1 MTKWKFGIVGS
12 GMIADF
18 HARAINEI
26 PDTEIIGFCDSGS
39 GKAKLLAEKYDTK
52 AFTGYENLLNEP
64 GINVVTIATPSGLHL
79 EPTVL
84 AAEKG
89 IHVLCEK
96 PIEITTERV
105 DQMIAAHKKS
115 NTFLGGIFNYR
126 FTPVIKEIQ
135 NALSEGRL
143 GKISFAGIY
152 VPWWRDEKYYAGS
165 WKGTKKLDGGGAL
178 MNQSIHMVD
187 LFQHIMG
194 PISSLCAFTD
204 HLVHEIEAEDTGV
217 AIVKFKNGALGHIY
231 GTTASWPGQFR
242 KMEITGSEGTIH
254 LVEDSIT
261 VWDFKESKP
270 EDQEIMKKY
279 GETHEGGG
287 VADPAAMTHHNHK
300 KNIAAFLE
308 AIENNTHFDID
319 GLESRKAVE
328 IICAI
333 YESQDKQKIINL

>member
-1 MTKWKFGIVGS
+1 MAKWKFGIVGS

-18 HARAINEI
+18 HAKAINDI

-39 GKAKLLAEKYDTK
+39 GKAKTLAEKYGTK

-64 GINVVTIATPSGLHL
+64 GINVVTIATPSGLHM
-79 EPTVL
+79 EPSVM
-84 AAEKG
+84 AAQIG

-96 PIEITTERV
+96 PIEITPERV
-105 DQMIAAHKKS
+105 DKMIAAHKAS
-115 NTFLGGIFNYR
+115 GTFLGGIFNFR
-126 FTPVIKEIQ
+126 FTPVIDEIKK
-135 NALSEGRL
+135 AISEGRL
-143 GKISFAGIY
+143 GHITFAGIF

-178 MNQSIHMVD
+178 MNQSIHMID
-187 LFQHIMG
+187 LLQHIMG
-194 PISSLCAFTD
+194 PVSSLAAFTD
-204 HLVHEIEAEDTGV
+204 HLHHDIEAEDTGV

-231 GTTASWPGQFR
+231 GTTASFPGQFR

-261 VWDFKESKP
+261 IWDFKNSKP
-270 EDQEIMKKY
+270 EDAEILNKY

-300 KNIAAFLE
+300 KNIASFLD
-308 AIENNTHFDID
+308 AIESNQSFDID
-319 GLESRKAVE
+319 GTESRKAVE

-333 YESQDKQKIINL
+333 YESQEKQTVINL

>member
-1 MTKWKFGIVGS
+1 MTTWKFGIVGS

-18 HARAINEI
+18 HAKAIKDIHNA
-26 PDTEIIGFCDSGS
+26 EIIGFCDSGS
-39 GKAKLLAEKYDTK
+39 GSAQKLADKYGAK
-52 AFTGYENLLNEP
+52 AFVGYENLLNEP

-96 PIEITTERV
+96 PIEITTARV
-105 DQMIAAHKKS
+105 DQMIAAHEKS
-115 NTFLGGIFNYR
+115 NTLLGGIFNFR
-126 FTPVIKEIQ
+126 FTPVIQEIKK
-135 NALSEGRL
+135 ALENGRL
-143 GKISFAGIY
+143 GNISFAGIY
-152 VPWWRDEKYYAGS
+152 VPWWRDESYYAGS

-204 HLVHEIEAEDTGV
+204 HQHHQIEAEDTGV
-217 AIVKFKNGALGHIY
+217 AIVRFKNGALGHIY
-231 GTTASWPGQFR
+231 GTTASFPGQFR
-242 KMEITGSEGTIH
+242 KMEITGNNGTIH

-261 VWDFKESKP
+261 VWDFREPKP
-270 EDQEIMKKY
+270 EDEEIMKKY

-287 VADPAAMTHHNHK
+287 VADPAAMTHHNHQ

-308 AIENNTHFDID
+308 AIESGSSFAID
-319 GLESRKAVE
+319 GQESRKAVE

-333 YESQDKQKIINL
+333 YESQETQKVITL

>member
-26 PDTEIIGFCDSGS
+26 PDTQIIGFCDSGS
-39 GKAKLLAEKYDTK
+39 GKAKKLAEKYGTK
-52 AFTGYENLLNEP
+52 AFTGYENLLAEP

-79 EPTVL
+79 EPSVL

-96 PIEITTERV
+96 PIEITTDRV
-105 DQMIAAHKKS
+105 DRMIAAHKRS
-115 NTFLGGIFNYR
+115 GTFLGGIFNYR
-126 FTPVIKEIQ
+126 FTPVIGEIKK
-135 NALSEGRL
+135 ALAQKRL
-143 GKISFAGIY
+143 GDISFAGIY
-152 VPWWRDEKYYAGS
+152 VPWWRDEKYYEGS

-204 HLVHEIEAEDTGV
+204 HLHHKIEAEDTGV
-217 AIVKFKNGALGHIY
+217 AIVKFKNGALGHIF
-231 GTTASWPGQFR
+231 GTTASFPGQFR
-242 KMEITGSEGTIH
+242 RMEITGSNGTIH
-254 LVEDSIT
+254 LMEDSIT
-261 VWDFKESKP
+261 VWDFRDSKP
-270 EDQEIMKKY
+270 EDAEILKKY

-300 KNIAAFLE
+300 KNIESFLQ
-308 AIENNTHFDID
+308 AIEKGEKFEID
-319 GLESRKAVE
+319 GSESRKAVE

-333 YESQDKQKIINL
+333 YESQQKQKVISL